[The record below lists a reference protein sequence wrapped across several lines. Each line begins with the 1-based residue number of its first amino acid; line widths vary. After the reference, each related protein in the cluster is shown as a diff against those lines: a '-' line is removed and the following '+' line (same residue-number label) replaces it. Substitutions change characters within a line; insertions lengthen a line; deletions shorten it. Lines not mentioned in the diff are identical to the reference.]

1 MNALWH
7 SLGVQGIKYTIFYRH
22 ITSPLPSNGW
32 GPRGEEY
39 AEKSSSNAQNSLVAS
54 GIMISISPQPA

>member
-39 AEKSSSNAQNSLVAS
+39 AEKRFFKRTELVSSKWDYD
-54 GIMISISPQPA
+54 